1 MKYADMKNS
10 FKRITFIIG
19 TALLLTACGGEPAAN
34 TPPVIEPID
43 SVTESQEPPRES
55 GGQSTGLTEN
65 SAAADSSGSTENSAA
80 ADPSG
85 PTDDSEAV
93 NTDEPEENTAVVDTA
108 GSGDSAGAISTDT
121 ALSAVRN
128 YYMTTTGS
136 QDDSDK
142 GAYWDVSTNEAGE
155 IVVLYRSYTGS
166 INRFYVNAESGDAY
180 VTEQV
185 PGIIDDEQKTG
196 ESFNVRSYIQ

>member
-1 MKYADMKNS
+1 MIYADIKNS
-10 FKRITFIIG
+10 IKSITIILG
-19 TALLLTACGGEPAAN
+19 TALLLTACGGEPEAN

-43 SVTESQEPPRES
+43 SVTES
-55 GGQSTGLTEN
+55 
-65 SAAADSSGSTENSAA
+65 
-80 ADPSG
+80 
-85 PTDDSEAV
+85 
-93 NTDEPEENTAVVDTA
+93 DTA
-108 GSGDSAGAISTDT
+108 AGDTPGSGDGAGTISTDT